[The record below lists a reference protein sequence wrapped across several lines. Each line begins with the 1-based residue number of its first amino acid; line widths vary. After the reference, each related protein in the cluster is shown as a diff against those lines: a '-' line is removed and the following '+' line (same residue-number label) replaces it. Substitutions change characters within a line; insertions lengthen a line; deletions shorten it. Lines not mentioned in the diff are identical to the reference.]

1 MNRAQLVRRG
11 LAVLAAGVVL
21 ALVPATAPAEAAAS
35 SFTFPRVVVSILRG
49 ANSVPAIQSNGIAI
63 AVARI
68 DPIQHKVCYFM
79 AQANLVDVT
88 LAHIHTGA
96 KGVNGGVVVP
106 LNAPVDG
113 KSFGCV
119 NNVADA
125 LVKDLAQNPQN
136 YYFNIHT
143 KAHPAGEIRGQLH
156 K

>member
-1 MNRAQLVRRG
+1 MNRVQLVRRG
-11 LAVLAAGVVL
+11 LAVLAAGVAL
-21 ALVPATAPAEAAAS
+21 ALIPATAPAEAAATT
-35 SFTFPRVVVSILRG
+35 FAFPRVVVSILRG
-49 ANSVPAIQSNGIAI
+49 ANSVPAVDSKGIAI

-68 DPIQHKVCYFM
+68 DPIKDNVCYFM

-88 LAHIHTGA
+88 LAHIHKGA
-96 KGVNGGVVVP
+96 KGTNGPVVVP

-119 NNVADA
+119 DVADA
-125 LVKDLAQNPQN
+125 LAKDLAQNPQN

-156 K
+156 R

>member
-11 LAVLAAGVVL
+11 LAVLAAGVAL
-21 ALVPATAPAEAAAS
+21 ALVPATAPAEAAT
-35 SFTFPRVVVSILRG
+35 SFAFPRVVVSILRG
-49 ANSVPAIQSNGIAI
+49 ANQVPAVQSNGIAI

-68 DPIQHKVCYFM
+68 DPIKDKVCYFM

-88 LAHIHTGA
+88 LAHIHKGA

-106 LNAPVDG
+106 LTAPVDG

-119 NNVADA
+119 QVDDA
-125 LVKDLAQNPQN
+125 LAKDLAQNPQN

-143 KAHPAGEIRGQLH
+143 KANPGGEIRGQLH
-156 K
+156 R

>member
-11 LAVLAAGVVL
+11 LAVLAAGAAL
-21 ALVPATAPAEAAAS
+21 ALIPATAPAEAATSTFA
-35 SFTFPRVVVSILRG
+35 FPRVVVSILRG
-49 ANSVPAIQSNGIAI
+49 ANSVPAVDSKGIAI

-68 DPIQHKVCYFM
+68 DPIMDKVCYFM

-88 LAHIHTGA
+88 VAHIHKGA
-96 KGVNGGVVVP
+96 KGTNGPVVVP

-119 NNVADA
+119 PVADA
-125 LVKDLAQNPQN
+125 LAKDLAANPQN

-143 KAHPAGEIRGQLH
+143 KANPAGEIRGQLH

>member
-11 LAVLAAGVVL
+11 LAVLAAGVAL

-35 SFTFPRVVVSILRG
+35 IAFPRVVVSILRG
-49 ANSVPAIQSNGIAI
+49 ANQVPAVQSNGIAI

-68 DPIQHKVCYFM
+68 DPIKDKVCYFM

-88 LAHIHTGA
+88 LAHIHKGA
-96 KGVNGGVVVP
+96 KGVNGDVVVP
-106 LNAPVDG
+106 LMAPVNG

-119 NNVADA
+119 SVADA
-125 LVKDLAQNPQN
+125 LAKDLAQNPQN

-156 K
+156 R

>member
-11 LAVLAAGVVL
+11 LAVIAAGVAL
-21 ALVPATAPAEAAAS
+21 ALVPATAPAEAAAPT
-35 SFTFPRVVVSILRG
+35 FAFPRIVVSILRG
-49 ANSVPAIQSNGIAI
+49 ANQVPPVDSNGIAI

-68 DPIQHKVCYFM
+68 DPIRDKVCYFM

-88 LAHIHTGA
+88 AAHIHAGA

-106 LNAPVDG
+106 LTAPVDG

-119 NNVADA
+119 TVADA
-125 LVKDLAQNPQN
+125 LAKDLAQNPQN

-156 K
+156 R